1 LVRGGR
7 EQDREKFVSS
17 ILLLLLLLSLLL
29 LLLFLFVVLLLLG
42 KNLFTLDIV
51 NKKESETTEFPA
63 QKITHCLE
71 L

>member
-17 ILLLLLLLSLLL
+17 ILLLLLSLLL
-29 LLLFLFVVLLLLG
+29 LLLFVVLLLLG

-63 QKITHCLE
+63 QKKPIA
-71 L
+71 

>member
-7 EQDREKFVSS
+7 EQDKEKFVSS
-17 ILLLLLLLSLLL
+17 ILLLLLSSLLL
-29 LLLFLFVVLLLLG
+29 LLLFLFVVLLFLG

-63 QKITHCLE
+63 QKKPIA
-71 L
+71 